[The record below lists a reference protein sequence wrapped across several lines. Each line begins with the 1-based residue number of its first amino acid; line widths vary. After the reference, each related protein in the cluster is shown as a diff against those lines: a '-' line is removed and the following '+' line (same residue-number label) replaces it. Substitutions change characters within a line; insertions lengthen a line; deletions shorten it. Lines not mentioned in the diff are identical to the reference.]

1 MVYADTSWLGSVMFY
16 AVKSKHKSQMRTKS
30 KLNTYFRAILPVQVV
45 VYKNRIAEEKIMQ
58 NQSILYY

>member
-30 KLNTYFRAILPVQVV
+30 KLNTYFRAILPAQVV
-45 VYKNRIAEEKIMQ
+45 VYKNIE
-58 NQSILYY
+58 